1 MKKVFSWPYYSK
13 NNGRATS
20 EQSESKAIFSSPPPH
35 SDGALNLHISP
46 NLFAQF
52 CNEEPQPS
60 EMETDEREDSQVCC
74 IDRLFQNTR
83 ENEVTNGD
91 SLEEGEIR
99 EIKKEKEEE
108 EYVMS
113 EEDSA
118 ILEQAFFE
126 EFSKAGTP
134 FNVNFT
140 STTPEV
146 QSIKRKRE
154 ESEPDSLRLRQWI
167 TDIGQ
172 ETIPNTTPED
182 VEGLKKRIKELEA
195 ENVRLQKQVKHFK
208 RHIVG
213 VCSSLL
219 AY

>member
-1 MKKVFSWPYYSK
+1 MKKVFSWPYPR
-13 NNGRATS
+13 NTGRDAS

-35 SDGALNLHISP
+35 SDGAMNFNISP
-46 NLFAQF
+46 ELFAQF
-52 CNEEPQPS
+52 CNEEPQPT
-60 EMETDEREDSQVCC
+60 EMETHQREDSQVSC
-74 IDRLFQNTR
+74 INTLFQNSR
-83 ENEVTNGD
+83 EKEVNNGD

-99 EIKKEKEEE
+99 EIKKEKVEE

-126 EFSKAGTP
+126 EFSKADTP
-134 FNVNFT
+134 FNVHVT

-146 QSIKRKRE
+146 QSIKRKRKE
-154 ESEPDSLRLRQWI
+154 REPDSLRLREWI
-167 TDIGQ
+167 TNTEQ
-172 ETIPNTTPED
+172 ETIATTTPEN

-195 ENVRLQKQVKHFK
+195 ENGRLQKQVKHFK

-213 VCSSLL
+213 ACSSLL